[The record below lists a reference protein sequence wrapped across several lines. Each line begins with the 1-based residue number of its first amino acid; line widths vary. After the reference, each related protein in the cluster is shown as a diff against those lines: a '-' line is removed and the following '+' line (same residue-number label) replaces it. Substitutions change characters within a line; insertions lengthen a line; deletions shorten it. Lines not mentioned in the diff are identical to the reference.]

1 MSDLIRRAREALVD
15 VTPGPWDAALEHGC
29 HGIVASIQEESRFV
43 AVIYNATE
51 TPEREPMRFANASFI
66 AAARDLVPAMA
77 DRLEAQE
84 ALLREAMEAL
94 GKLHHAVCG
103 ETGFAQCVRV
113 DSKTLYPWPALDVAD
128 HAARATLAKL
138 RSHMGETE

>member
-1 MSDLIRRAREALVD
+1 MSDLIQRAREALVD
-15 VTPGPWDAALEHGC
+15 VTPGPWSHNTMGEFGPSSCEDDQSYGMICEPAGEC
-29 HGIVASIQEESRFV
+29 DWPN
-43 AVIYNATE
+43 AVDNA
-51 TPEREPMRFANASFI
+51 RFI

-84 ALLREAMEAL
+84 ALLREAVEAL

-103 ETGFAQCVRV
+103 ETGFAQCVRD

-138 RSHMGETE
+138 RAHLEDR

>member
-1 MSDLIRRAREALVD
+1 MSDA
-15 VTPGPWDAALEHGC
+15 
-29 HGIVASIQEESRFV
+29 
-43 AVIYNATE
+43 
-51 TPEREPMRFANASFI
+51 PERISLELRQGLSDDFWSECRDPRYAKSEPVAYVR
-66 AAARDLVPAMA
+66 A

-84 ALLREAMEAL
+84 ALLREAMAAL

-103 ETGFAQCVRV
+103 ETGFAQCVRD

-138 RSHMGETE
+138 RAHLEDKP

>member
-1 MSDLIRRAREALVD
+1 MADLIDKLRGIEISVVRANRALLGTTP
-15 VTPGPWDAALEHGC
+15 VTSANVLVRAA
-29 HGIVASIQEESRFV
+29 
-43 AVIYNATE
+43 
-51 TPEREPMRFANASFI
+51 
-66 AAARDLVPAMA
+66 A

-138 RSHMGETE
+138 QEHLEGGGTHP

>member
-1 MSDLIRRAREALVD
+1 MQNMVPFR
-15 VTPGPWDAALEHGC
+15 
-29 HGIVASIQEESRFV
+29 
-43 AVIYNATE
+43 ATE
-51 TPEREPMRFANASFI
+51 YTRA
-66 AAARDLVPAMA
+66 DLS
-77 DRLEAQE
+77 D

-103 ETGFAQCVRV
+103 ETGFAQCVRD

-138 RSHMGETE
+138 RSHRGETE